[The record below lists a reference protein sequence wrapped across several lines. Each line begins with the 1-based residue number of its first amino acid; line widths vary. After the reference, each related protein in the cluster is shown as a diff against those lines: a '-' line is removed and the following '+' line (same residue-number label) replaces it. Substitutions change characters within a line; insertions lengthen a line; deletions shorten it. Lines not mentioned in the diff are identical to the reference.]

1 MTSADDRTESG
12 TDETAPSAPF
22 LRVESGNP
30 TDEEIAALVAVLSVA
45 TADAGPTEIPVLD
58 HWGRPSTMHRAGT
71 AFSPYSFTTGVTGP
85 R

>member
-12 TDETAPSAPF
+12 ADETAPSAPF
-22 LRVESGNP
+22 LRVESGHP
-30 TDEEIAALVAVLSVA
+30 TDEEIAALVAVLSA
-45 TADAGPTEIPVLD
+45 ADAGPAEIPVLD
-58 HWGRPSTMHRAGT
+58 HWGRPSTMHRPGT